1 MAYATKENNM
11 DLCEWKQKYI
21 DRLIERGLD
30 PSLAQEVYAANKEEN
45 DMDDDPRESADD
57 ELSYWGG
64 N

>member
-1 MAYATKENNM
+1 M